1 MTDNVSMAGAAIDE
15 AYAHESAATRR
26 KFVAGAAGLMGS
38 MGLLGGIAGN
48 ASAAGR
54 AATHRRGH
62 QGPNTVENIV
72 AVATT
77 AEALATIINTKGA
90 QVAGLDAV
98 TKRNIEAAARHE
110 FIHYQTLTSRAIG
123 GKALA
128 TKFWIPDAVFAS
140 PQGLLGTL
148 VVGDQVFVNAYL
160 LGATVFARPG
170 GNASARLSRIASEFM
185 AVEMVH
191 RALALQSLGKLGND
205 RVFMKYDQKE
215 TAPDAPNRGQTGF
228 EDITEAAAQ
237 LQAAGFGFGAKG
249 KGPGRFYE
257 FDEVR
262 RRTPTDPDLNT
273 FYPDP
278 D

>member
-1 MTDNVSMAGAAIDE
+1 MSDEVIIAGAAIDD

-38 MGLLGGIAGN
+38 MGVLGMAGS
-48 ASAAGR
+48 ASAATGR
-54 AATHRRGH
+54 SATHRRNH
-62 QGPNTVENIV
+62 EGPNTAENVV

-77 AEALATIINTKGA
+77 AEALATIINTRGA
-90 QVAGLDAV
+90 QVPGLDAT

-110 FIHYQTLTSRAIG
+110 LIHYQTLTSKAIG

-140 PQGLLGTL
+140 PAGLLGTL

-170 GNASARLSRIASEFM
+170 GNSSARLARIASEFM
-185 AVEMVH
+185 GVEMVH

-205 RVFMKYDQKE
+205 RAYAKFSQAEEVEGLPTSGQPGFKNIL
-215 TAPDAPNRGQTGF
+215 TAVAILESAG
-228 EDITEAAAQ
+228 I
-237 LQAAGFGFGAKG
+237 GFGKEGSVKE
-249 KGPGRFYE
+249 GRFY
-257 FDEVR
+257 
-262 RRTPTDPDLNT
+262 DLADFIAQVPNPSDVNT
-273 FYPDP
+273 RNPA
-278 D
+278 

>member
-1 MTDNVSMAGAAIDE
+1 MSDEVIIAGAAIDE

-38 MGLLGGIAGN
+38 MGMLGMAGS
-48 ASAAGR
+48 ASAATGR
-54 AATHRRGH
+54 AATHRRRH
-62 QGPNTVENIV
+62 EGPNTVENVV

-90 QVAGLDAV
+90 QVKGLDAV

-123 GKALA
+123 GKALT

-140 PQGLLGTL
+140 PEGLLGTL

-160 LGATVFARPG
+160 LGLTVFARPG

-205 RVFMKYDQKE
+205 RAFAKFSQVEEVEGLPTSGQPGFKNIL
-215 TAPDAPNRGQTGF
+215 TAVEILKSAG
-228 EDITEAAAQ
+228 I
-237 LQAAGFGFGAKG
+237 GFGEEGTVKQGA
-249 KGPGRFYE
+249 FYE
-257 FDEVR
+257 LSDFIAQVPNPSDV
-262 RRTPTDPDLNT
+262 NT
-273 FYPDP
+273 RNPA
-278 D
+278 